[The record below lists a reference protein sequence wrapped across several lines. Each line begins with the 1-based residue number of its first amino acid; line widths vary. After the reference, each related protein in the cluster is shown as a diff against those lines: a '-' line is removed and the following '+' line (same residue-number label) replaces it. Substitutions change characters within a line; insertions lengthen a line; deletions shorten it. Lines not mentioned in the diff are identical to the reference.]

1 MGILPEQQ
9 LTNDSVCWHM
19 HDTSLRF
26 TWELSRFLISLHLSW
41 LHFDKIATDKPILS
55 YTPLYLIASVM
66 HVGNAWGAL
75 LHTTAWLQAH
85 NAGSRSYQTPC
96 SQLAV
101 GFGRAAGMVE
111 GKVQLFFG

>member
-1 MGILPEQQ
+1 
-9 LTNDSVCWHM
+9 M